1 MGHEENGM
9 HIPESYKREI
19 LFMNNKEFGLGAF
32 LFAFTKEGKKVANA
46 DYFVE
51 YIDTDSGN
59 QIAIDQSSNLKEL
72 ELKMIEFITGRKW
85 EVSKEKTSIPVW

>member
-1 MGHEENGM
+1 MSHEENGM

-19 LFMNNKEFGLGAF
+19 LFMDNKEFGIASF
-32 LFAFTKEGKKVANA
+32 LFAFTKEGKKVSNA

-72 ELKMIEFITGRKW
+72 ERKMIDFITGRNW
-85 EVSKEKTSIPVW
+85 EVKTLPV